1 MLMQCT
7 CRDSGDNS
15 VTQSSFAD
23 PCVYLITSSGNPA
36 GFDSGLQNG
45 KLFSVKITNDQ
56 LRKQVIVFVLFIGKP
71 KYAAA
76 IYFFSKKET
85 FCGQGM
91 VG

>member
-1 MLMQCT
+1 
-7 CRDSGDNS
+7 
-15 VTQSSFAD
+15 
-23 PCVYLITSSGNPA
+23 VYLSAPNGNPA

-56 LRKQVIVFVLFIGKP
+56 TRKQIIVFVLFFGEP
-71 KYAAA
+71 KNATA
-76 IYFFSKKET
+76 IYFFSKKEK